1 MSARWKS
8 VATPPINFEQTY
20 KETAAILIFLR
31 TNYTTSAF
39 LKVNKHIASQFIQ
52 LADIHLSL
60 PFLCSQVLRASAPT
74 EARVSTQPSCYHDA
88 LPLLSIYIYIFL

>member
-8 VATPPINFEQTY
+8 VATPPVNLEQTY

-31 TNYTTSAF
+31 TNYTTLAC

-60 PFLCSQVLRASAPT
+60 TFLCSQVLRASAPN
-74 EARVSTQPSCYHDA
+74 EARVSTQPGCYA
-88 LPLLSIYIYIFL
+88 CTSTLLRI